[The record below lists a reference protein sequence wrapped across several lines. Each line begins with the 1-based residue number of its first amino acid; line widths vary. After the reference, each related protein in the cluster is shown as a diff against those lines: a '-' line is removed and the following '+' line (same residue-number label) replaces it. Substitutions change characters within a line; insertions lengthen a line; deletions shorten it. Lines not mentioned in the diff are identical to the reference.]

1 MPPPLIFFAPACLAN
16 LPVCVALTGAGVV
29 YAAAESRREAK
40 ASAEESA
47 AAGLVGEEITAVKA
61 LTVIPKAVGAAAF
74 PLRGKSE
81 LEWARHFAKAGVA
94 NLRIDVGEGGARVGD
109 LKGVG
114 RAVVPFVGGNGV
126 GCLEGDF
133 CRSGGGFLPGNGGVA
148 GAPGASVLLVMTRVT
163 VDTDPAVGARVEDLE
178 GVGRAVVPFV
188 GGNGVGC
195 LEGDFCRSGGGFLP
209 GNGGVAGAPGASVL
223 LVMTRV
229 TVDTDPAVG
238 DSTWEVSQDW
248 RAIVPWRQG
257 DDQGGEKRDIVL
269 GEGVC
274 LPGRAGVA
282 AAPGAA
288 AGSVVV
294 PFTAQLCPLVVLLRV
309 PRNTTAHLV
318 NRSRHE

>member
-29 YAAAESRREAK
+29 YVAAESRREAK

-109 LKGVG
+109 LEEVG

-126 GCLEGDF
+126 GCLEVDF

-163 VDTDPAVGARVEDLE
+163 VDTDPAVGARVGDLE

-195 LEGDFCRSGGGFLP
+195 LEGDF
-209 GNGGVAGAPGASVL
+209 VGAEVGSCQVMAASPVL
-223 LVMTRV
+223 LVHRFCW
-229 TVDTDPAVG
+229 
-238 DSTWEVSQDW
+238 S
-248 RAIVPWRQG
+248 
-257 DDQGGEKRDIVL
+257 
-269 GEGVC
+269 
-274 LPGRAGVA
+274 
-282 AAPGAA
+282 
-288 AGSVVV
+288 
-294 PFTAQLCPLVVLLRV
+294 
-309 PRNTTAHLV
+309 
-318 NRSRHE
+318 